1 MNRIRRA
8 APAALLLIALLGAW
22 ELYVD
27 VKGSTFSL
35 ILPAPHQVAQ
45 ALYTDRGLLWSNFLV
60 TAEEVLLGIVVATVV
75 GFLLAVA
82 IHFSPTLRRA
92 AYPLLVASQ
101 AVPVVILAPVLAFWL
116 GFGLLP
122 KLVVVAMVS
131 FFSIVVTTTA
141 GLAAVDPDLLK
152 LMRTFDASRVR
163 TFWHIELPA
172 ALPGAFTGA
181 KIAVAVSVI
190 GAVFAE
196 WNGSNSGLGYV
207 ILQALPQL
215 KAARGMA
222 AVVILSLFAIALF
235 ALLGLVERLALPWV
249 YVPSGREQTA

>member
-1 MNRIRRA
+1 MRRVRQA
-8 APAALLLIALLGAW
+8 LPAALLLAGLIGLW

-27 VKGSTFSL
+27 LHGATFSL
-35 ILPAPHQVAQ
+35 VLPAPHQVAK

-60 TAEEVLLGIVVATVV
+60 TAEEVLLGIIVATAT

-101 AVPVVILAPVLAFWL
+101 AVPVVTFAPVLAFWL

-122 KLVVVAMVS
+122 KLVVIALVS

-152 LMRTFDASRVR
+152 LMRTFDAPRKR
-163 TFWHIELPA
+163 TFWHVELPS
-172 ALPGAFTGA
+172 ALPSLFTGV

-190 GAVFAE
+190 GSVFAE

-207 ILQALPQL
+207 ILQSLPQL
-215 KAARGMA
+215 LAARGVA

-235 ALLGLVERLALPWV
+235 SLLALAERLALPWA
-249 YVPSGREQTA
+249 YRGGEDRLP